1 MYIEWRYTPQE
12 SFINNVSLIWTFYDP
27 LPPLSLFITKIVT
40 PTKTD
45 VTNAYPPSPYHYQK
59 FELAWLHVNQV
70 ILGRYVSGTL
80 LKISN
85 VRNDKMKVIN
95 YSNLVT
101 ELESIPEFGHP
112 NALCDFHDLFLGNL
126 IGDSSNGKGSFVE
139 GVNQTVVKGTSS
151 H

>member
-1 MYIEWRYTPQE
+1 
-12 SFINNVSLIWTFYDP
+12 
-27 LPPLSLFITKIVT
+27 
-40 PTKTD
+40 
-45 VTNAYPPSPYHYQK
+45 
-59 FELAWLHVNQV
+59 
-70 ILGRYVSGTL
+70 
-80 LKISN
+80 
-85 VRNDKMKVIN
+85 MKVIN